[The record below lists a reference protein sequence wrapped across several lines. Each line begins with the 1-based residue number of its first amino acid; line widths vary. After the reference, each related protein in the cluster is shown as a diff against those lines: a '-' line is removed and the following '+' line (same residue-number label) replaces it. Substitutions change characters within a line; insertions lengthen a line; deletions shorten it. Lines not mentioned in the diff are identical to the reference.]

1 VLVSEVSN
9 GGQPIVA
16 SGINETVGVGLIVI
30 VNAAVDAQMGVTVD
44 VGVKVYVVVAVLS
57 IAGDHVPVIP
67 LVLVNERLGIID
79 PLQ

>member
-1 VLVSEVSN
+1 MLVSEVSN